1 MVEDLCVRIS
11 PYPLTWD
18 EAEDRCKSEG
28 GHLLHILSEAVQQG
42 VVGLIARKKA
52 IKDFFTIDQWST
64 GLSSSTDKF
73 WIGGTVLRQDDWR
86 WVGSL
91 MNLTKYSYWSKGK
104 EGQGCG
110 PVCYDFHGMVMDR
123 TYQWQGDQKAK
134 PYPYI
139 CASDCAVGYAW
150 RPTARRCV
158 KIVNKGK
165 ISSTPIGPAP
175 TLLRSHWSRAPEW

>member
-28 GHLLHILSEAVQQG
+28 GHLLHILSEAVQLG
-42 VVGLIARKKA
+42 VVSLIARKKA
-52 IKDFFTIDQWST
+52 IKDFFTIDQWTT

-123 TYQWQGDQKAK
+123 TYQWQVNNKQKNIFK
-134 PYPYI
+134 
-139 CASDCAVGYAW
+139 
-150 RPTARRCV
+150 
-158 KIVNKGK
+158 
-165 ISSTPIGPAP
+165 
-175 TLLRSHWSRAPEW
+175 